1 LTVGREATILICDDE
16 PSLRELMRLS
26 LDTGPAYRFVEASD
40 GSEAIEAIES
50 ARPDLV
56 LLDVMMPGT
65 NGIAVLEH
73 LRAHAELSEV
83 PVIVVSAFAS
93 ASDRQRAID
102 AGATRFV
109 KKPFDPEALRSLVE
123 ELLPS
128 RV

>member
-1 LTVGREATILICDDE
+1 MVEPEATILICDDE

-26 LDTGPAYRFVEASD
+26 LETGPRYRFVEAGD
-40 GSEAIEAIES
+40 GGEAIELLET
-50 ARPDLV
+50 ARPSLI

-73 LRAHAELSEV
+73 LRAHPELSDT

-93 ASDRQRAID
+93 PADRQRALE

-128 RV
+128 CA

>member
-1 LTVGREATILICDDE
+1 VEPGATILICDDE

-26 LDTGPAYRFVEASD
+26 LETGPEYHFLEAGD
-40 GSEAIEAIES
+40 GSEAIELLEH

-73 LRAHAELSEV
+73 LRAHPDLSDT

-93 ASDRQRAID
+93 PGDRQRAIE

>member
-1 LTVGREATILICDDE
+1 MVEPEATILICDDE

-26 LDTGPAYRFVEASD
+26 LETGPRYRFVEAGD
-40 GSEAIEAIES
+40 GSEAIELLET
-50 ARPDLV
+50 ARPALI

-73 LRAHAELSEV
+73 LRAHPELSET

-93 ASDRQRAID
+93 PADRQRALE

-128 RV
+128 CA